1 MSCLLNY
8 SSKSWISVSFS
19 LSSPLCA
26 QELLQMSSGWPI
38 SGSLTGCQGWGQTA
52 WGNSLSFCCKS
63 AWNLAFTSS
72 RHRLPMFS
80 FFTVTFLLGF
90 WFELQFEA
98 ATHGDTFYLLENLI
112 TYLKIVSILCLVD
125 LEAHNYLRWL

>member
-38 SGSLTGCQGWGQTA
+38 SGSLTGCQGRGQTA

-90 WFELQFEA
+90 ELQFELA
-98 ATHGDTFYLLENLI
+98 AYQTV
-112 TYLKIVSILCLVD
+112 VSVALCTGHHSCVKNVFQVSLVH
-125 LEAHNYLRWL
+125 EHVVK

>member
-38 SGSLTGCQGWGQTA
+38 SGSLTRCQGWGQTA

-90 WFELQFEA
+90 GFELQFEPA
-98 ATHGDTFYLLENLI
+98 AYQTVVNVALCTGHHSCVKNVFQ
-112 TYLKIVSILCLVD
+112 VSLVH
-125 LEAHNYLRWL
+125 EHVVK